1 MAIDPHSLYQQ
12 ALSTQGYV
20 ADPAQARAVEALQA
34 CFQAVEQGR
43 PTRGIYLWGPVGR
56 GKTWL
61 MDQFHRCLRV
71 PSRRQHF
78 HHFMA
83 WVHQRLFQL
92 NGTAD
97 PLLALAG
104 ELAGQIRVLCFDE
117 LFVNDIGDAIIL
129 GRLFQVLFD
138 QGVVI
143 VATSNQPPEQLY
155 RDGFNRERF
164 LPAIAAI
171 QRHQMACAL
180 RRTTCTCRE
189 PMAKG

>member
-12 ALSTQGYV
+12 ALTTLGYV

-43 PTRGIYLWGPVGR
+43 PTQGIYLWGPVGR

-83 WVHQRLFQL
+83 WVHQRQQRV
-92 NGTAD
+92 GGAV
-97 PLLALAG
+97 
-104 ELAGQIRVLCFDE
+104 ELE
-117 LFVNDIGDAIIL
+117 
-129 GRLFQVLFD
+129 
-138 QGVVI
+138 
-143 VATSNQPPEQLY
+143 
-155 RDGFNRERF
+155 
-164 LPAIAAI
+164 
-171 QRHQMACAL
+171 
-180 RRTTCTCRE
+180 
-189 PMAKG
+189 